1 MSDRAKKISE
11 LNAHSNAPGADL
23 LVIVNQAG
31 TANAETKKITLNNL
45 FANVA
50 SNVAIKG
57 NTFTVAANTTIS
69 GPLVVSNTANIS
81 SNVALSSS
89 ITISGNTTANNI
101 ALSGNAAI
109 TGSITIAGN
118 TTANNIVA
126 SGNVTVGNIALSAS
140 SIRTGTAYTNTRV
153 LFISNNTI
161 TGTGGITFDGASLVV
176 NEEIVSNNIVISN
189 VNDYSLYSYENVRL
203 ALYDNVNSY
212 SQILMWNTSSGNQS
226 SSDFVVTAD
235 TGSDTSNFGD
245 FGINGSTYSNTEFT
259 IFQPLDV
266 YLYSSDS
273 RLVLGTAATN
283 NVVVF
288 TGGTTNTDVHST
300 FYSNGQ
306 LRVEDEVS
314 SSKLRIS
321 NTTSAPASAIAAGT
335 TGEIRI
341 DSNYIYVCVANNT
354 WKRSALST
362 W

>member
-45 FANVA
+45 FANVV

-57 NTFTVAANTTIS
+57 STLSVTANTS
-69 GPLVVSNTANIS
+69 FSAPVVITGTANIS
-81 SNVALSSS
+81 GNVALSSS
-89 ITISGNTTANNI
+89 ITISGNTAANNLTL
-101 ALSGNAAI
+101 AGNTAGVNFAI
-109 TGSITIAGN
+109 SGN
-118 TTANNIVA
+118 TTANNITA
-126 SGNVTVGNIALSAS
+126 SGNVTIGNLSLS
-140 SIRTGTAYTNTRV
+140 NSGIRTGSAYTNTHM

-161 TGTGGITFDGASLVV
+161 TGLANLIFTGEELIV
-176 NEEIVSNNIVISN
+176 NGQSVSNSSIITN
-189 VNDYSLYSYENVRL
+189 VDNYTAYSYENVRL
-203 ALYDNVNSY
+203 ASYDNVNGY
-212 SQILMWNTSSGNQS
+212 SQILMWNTSTGNQS

-235 TGSDTSNFGD
+235 TGSDSSNYGD
-245 FGINGSTYSNTEFT
+245 FGINGSTYSNTDYA

-273 RLVLGTAATN
+273 RLVIGTAATN

-288 TGGTTNTDVHST
+288 TGGFTNSDIHST

-306 LRVEDEVS
+306 LHVVDEVS
-314 SSKLRIS
+314 SSKLRLA
-321 NTTSAPASAIAAGT
+321 NTTNAPASAIAAGT
-335 TGEIRI
+335 TGEIRV